1 MCEWIDFN
9 NMFQYEK
16 IMYDVLLPSGEKISE
31 CWANNGYLNAND
43 GRIFDTKFGAKVTP
57 SEEWR

>member
-9 NMFQYEK
+9 DNFNYEK
-16 IMYDVLLPSGEKISE
+16 ILYDVLLPSGEKISE